1 MIVIIIPWRYTT
13 SLRDYMVI
21 CLYNCNQ
28 YLSQLYIFICTF
40 YMYLLYV
47 HEFLKN
53 ILRYPTNFFVF
64 FLIRIPSLVT
74 SLDNKFSAIPFL
86 ACVIKREIMITR
98 KEKFL
103 RLVPFFEFSQCVAG
117 NEKSER

>member
-1 MIVIIIPWRYTT
+1 M
-13 SLRDYMVI
+13 
-21 CLYNCNQ
+21 
-28 YLSQLYIFICTF
+28 
-40 YMYLLYV
+40 

-64 FLIRIPSLVT
+64 FLIRIPFLVT

-98 KEKFL
+98 KDFEKLL

-117 NEKSER
+117 KKRKGEIHCLIKNVSLKFADHSNIIKLQYNYVI

>member
-1 MIVIIIPWRYTT
+1 
-13 SLRDYMVI
+13 
-21 CLYNCNQ
+21 
-28 YLSQLYIFICTF
+28 
-40 YMYLLYV
+40 MYLLYV

-98 KEKFL
+98 KEKFCGWSL
-103 RLVPFFEFSQCVAG
+103 SLNSLNASPETKKAKGRNSLLNKKCVFEVCRS
-117 NEKSER
+117 